1 MFEEYPDTGRMS
13 IRITGGTGKSRTR
26 DRFSASVLVMPQ
38 PDSGAVVFTTPGASS
53 RMPYFRVREKGGR

>member
-1 MFEEYPDTGRMS
+1 MFEEYPDTRGMS
-13 IRITGGTGKSRTR
+13 IRITGDIGKPRTC
-26 DRFSASVLVMPQ
+26 DRLSAHVLVMPE